1 MRVPRLALD
10 GAAAAALVKACPP
23 LAEVKVDLLL
33 QAAVSLSRA
42 AVAIWRTLLVSQRS
56 LLLITAQQWS
66 TVVNYAQMWSTV
78 ALAVVVCHFQ

>member
-33 QAAVSLSRA
+33 QAAVSLSRTA
-42 AVAIWRTLLVSQRS
+42 AAIWRTLLVSQRS
-56 LLLITAQQWS
+56 LLLITAVNCGQLCP
-66 TVVNYAQMWSTV
+66 TVVICAQLW
-78 ALAVVVCHFQ
+78 